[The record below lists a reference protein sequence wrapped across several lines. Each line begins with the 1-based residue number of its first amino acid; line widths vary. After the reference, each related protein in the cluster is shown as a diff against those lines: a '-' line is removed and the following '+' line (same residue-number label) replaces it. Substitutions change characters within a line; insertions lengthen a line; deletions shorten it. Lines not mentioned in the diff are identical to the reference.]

1 MNEELQVFNREKSET
16 SLQEN
21 GTRANVNRDNTN
33 EAAIEEVLGEADIYA
48 NQELVL
54 SEKLPTKQRCACQ
67 HNEYAGEDQ
76 QDSVYRNISASEDI
90 YCNDIYINS

>member
-1 MNEELQVFNREKSET
+1 MDKRR
-16 SLQEN
+16 

-54 SEKLPTKQRCACQ
+54 SEKLPTKQRRACQ
-67 HNEYAGEDQ
+67 RNEYAGEDQ
-76 QDSVYRNISASEDI
+76 QDSVSCNISASEDI